1 VMAAAAAPAP
11 PQPAIVAAAAAP
23 QAQAARPQEWSH
35 ACGAWAALG
44 RRGVSG
50 LAGWHVVASGG
61 GGGGDGARSPY
72 LAASRAL
79 RLPAP
84 AGASAPP
91 VREGGAWEEE
101 GVEGALQVPARA
113 PAAAR
118 GWGMLRTEIH
128 LDSVFGVPL
137 LALAA
142 EDGAGERLGR
152 EELLAALRLAGGA
165 QGPLARLLVEG
176 EHPCR
181 LLDSAL
187 LLQACDTGDVM
198 RLFGG
203 SVRQAAQQRLSV
215 GYLLRWWSMAG
226 PLAGASLATH
236 ELRLALALVAA
247 DDAGAGASADLG
259 RASLISDACDALP
272 VL

>member
-1 VMAAAAAPAP
+1 MTAP
-11 PQPAIVAAAAAP
+11 PRAP
-23 QAQAARPQEWSH
+23 RAQELEWSQ
-35 ACGAWAALG
+35 ACGAWADLG

-50 LAGWHVVASGG
+50 LAGWHIVTGG
-61 GGGGDGARSPY
+61 GGVPSGSGARCPY

-79 RLPAP
+79 RLAAP
-84 AGASAPP
+84 AGAGAPP
-91 VREGGAWEEE
+91 AREGGAWEEK
-101 GVEGALQVPARA
+101 GVEGALRVPARA
-113 PAAAR
+113 PAAAAR
-118 GWGMLRTEIH
+118 DWGMLRTEIH
-128 LDSVFGVPL
+128 LDAVFGVPL

-142 EDGAGERLGR
+142 EDGAGERLAR

-187 LLQACDTGDVM
+187 LLQACDTEDVM

-203 SVRQAAQQRLSV
+203 SVRRAAQQRLSV

-226 PLAGASLATH
+226 PLAGAPLEMH

-247 DDAGAGASADLG
+247 DDAGAGPSAEEPLG
-259 RASLISDACDALP
+259 AGVSDQ
-272 VL
+272 